1 MNLEDKNIIYVVLL
15 IIIFK
20 LIDTRLNAWRILP
33 NIIIYNNN

>member
-20 LIDTRLNAWRILP
+20 LIDTRLNAWRILS